1 MKEQL
6 QVVGAGDISS
16 AALWF
21 GRAPLLGLHLQPLI
35 DYNSTQD
42 GRPFQV
48 LQFMEINQF
57 RFWCKEKGPVTC
69 PGGIPDCWDHL
80 QPPCDPHQAHG
91 VLSSDRW
98 MDGVLRLW

>member
-21 GRAPLLGLHLQPLI
+21 GRAPLLGLHPQPLI

-57 RFWCKEKGPVTC
+57 SILAQRKRS
-69 PGGIPDCWDHL
+69 
-80 QPPCDPHQAHG
+80 CD
-91 VLSSDRW
+91 LSRGDS
-98 MDGVLRLW
+98 